1 MPSPRLRLQLI
12 NQQSPTNAAK
22 VAQAPKN
29 PNPNPSRDLSCGS
42 MCNEGDFDEHND
54 RQRRRRRSTFIM
66 YEVSRRQEFL
76 LRNPEKKPP
85 DDNEPKPMAQNKAT
99 PDAAQTSG
107 RGLTKSQGERVRRV
121 ECRGTVGTLGDR
133 KNVITAN
140 VSMQFWGN
148 VSTDLVLPS
157 LPLHSSPLA
166 CLVFFG
172 FPVAFKYKTFSNFGD
187 RQGNCLSK
195 SPKAL
200 NAIPSIPHWREETCQ
215 SDDDDDDDE
224 VDGGSIHWSRL
235 GWK

>member
-29 PNPNPSRDLSCGS
+29 PNPNPKPSRDLSCGS
-42 MCNEGDFDEHND
+42 MCNEGDFDEHFD

-85 DDNEPKPMAQNKAT
+85 DDNELKPMAQNKAT

-107 RGLTKSQGERVRRV
+107 RGLTKSQRERERESEDGGV

-148 VSTDLVLPS
+148 VSTDLVPLPFHCTALLLLGLPS
-157 LPLHSSPLA
+157 L
-166 CLVFFG
+166 VFLSR
-172 FPVAFKYKTFSNFGD
+172 SNTK
-187 RQGNCLSK
+187 LSVILEIVK
-195 SPKAL
+195 GIA
-200 NAIPSIPHWREETCQ
+200 
-215 SDDDDDDDE
+215 
-224 VDGGSIHWSRL
+224 
-235 GWK
+235 

>member
-29 PNPNPSRDLSCGS
+29 PNPITKPSRDLSCGS
-42 MCNEGDFDEHND
+42 MCNEGDFDEHAD
-54 RQRRRRRSTFIM
+54 RQRRSTFIM

-85 DDNEPKPMAQNKAT
+85 DDNELKPMAQNKAT

-107 RGLTKSQGERVRRV
+107 RGGLTKSQRERVRRV

-140 VSMQFWGN
+140 VSMQF
-148 VSTDLVLPS
+148 
-157 LPLHSSPLA
+157 
-166 CLVFFG
+166 
-172 FPVAFKYKTFSNFGD
+172 
-187 RQGNCLSK
+187 
-195 SPKAL
+195 
-200 NAIPSIPHWREETCQ
+200 
-215 SDDDDDDDE
+215 
-224 VDGGSIHWSRL
+224 
-235 GWK
+235 